1 MLVHKVED
9 EPGRRQRA
17 ENPRQRMDLLVGAR
31 RSERC
36 QVFRLLK
43 AYPAEGATRLIS
55 KRRGGRSNR
64 RKPETLRQAALA
76 LMRER
81 YWDLGPTPV
90 QARGRFW
97 WWRCYT
103 STGECLA

>member
-9 EPGRRQRA
+9 EPGRRRRQRA

-31 RSERC
+31 RSEWR

-43 AYPAEGATRLIS
+43 AYPAEGATGLIS
-55 KRRGGRSNR
+55 KRRGGRSNQ

-76 LMRER
+76 LMCER

-90 QARGRFW
+90 QALNISHKWLWTRRS
-97 WWRCYT
+97 C
-103 STGECLA
+103 